1 MPLTPADHLRHE
13 ISGQFARESVAYCL
27 ILPEHGLMGH
37 WYTWVNEAGRGGRAF
52 VLHGAGPD
60 PVFFDHRDGL
70 DVGSQD
76 FDDWHLDGV
85 TLRVGE
91 PLQTAQAR
99 FESANL
105 TVEFTFEGIHPA
117 FDYGSNAKGTPS
129 YLAQNRY
136 EQTGRIVGELRWQG
150 QTYAFDGPGH
160 RDHSWGTRDWDA
172 IHHYKWIAASG
183 ADCSTNLM
191 WTMAEGEVDVNGYL
205 FLDGVQSPVV
215 QVSIA
220 TEYGDGYVQD
230 VVRAEIVDEAG
241 RTRSLDLDTR
251 HTLARW
257 DVSPTFNF
265 SDTMFTG
272 RLDGHDVR
280 AYVEYTWPRSYL
292 DHLLAR
298 DTSAGI
304 DAGRAVHAG

>member
-1 MPLTPADHLRHE
+1 MSLTSTDHLRHE
-13 ISGQFARESVAYCL
+13 ISGRFARESVAYCL

-37 WYTWVNEAGRGGRAF
+37 WYTWVDDAGKGGRAF

-70 DVGSQD
+70 EVGGQD
-76 FDDWHLDGV
+76 FDNWNVDGASLKV
-85 TLRVGE
+85 GQPLR
-91 PLQTAQAR
+91 TAEAA
-99 FESANL
+99 FESAEL
-105 TVEFTFEGIHPA
+105 SVEFAFEAIHPA
-117 FDYGSNAKGTPS
+117 FDYGSNAIGTPG
-129 YLAQNRY
+129 YLADNRY
-136 EQTGRIVGELRWQG
+136 EQTGRIVGKLEWQG
-150 QTYAFDGPGH
+150 EVRSFDGPGH

-183 ADCSTNLM
+183 PDCSTNLM
-191 WTMAEGEVDVNGYL
+191 WTLAEGEVDVNGYL
-205 FLDGVQSPVV
+205 YLDGVQSPVV
-215 QVSIA
+215 SAAIS
-220 TEYGDGYVQD
+220 TTYGDGFVQD

-241 RTRSLDLDTR
+241 RTKILDLDTR

-272 RLDGHDVR
+272 ELDGHAVR

-298 DTSAGI
+298 
-304 DAGRAVHAG
+304 